1 MGNNNK
7 REGSYKYMYLMT
19 AGICV
24 AVAAMLIFFVLALSR
39 FAGRKETSE
48 SVSEAESSEAE
59 SSVVISEPS
68 EETSEASKYKYLDSI
83 QREDCIFNNTD
94 VVNGNLAVV
103 DSKTGYPSVSQ
114 SDLVRI
120 SDKKTPDLYGL
131 SNTSLFINE
140 AAMKPFDSFIVSFA
154 NTTPKSGI
162 IIAGGY
168 IKPESAKDAKTAE
181 LTTSYSV
188 KLGIY
193 NSPYKFSDTEFSYLK
208 EQCYKFGIIR
218 RFPDGKETYTGQ
230 ESDNSI
236 YRYVGLAHSLYMNH
250 YNYSLEEY
258 IDKIHTDKVIEYESE
273 LEADTAYVIYYVPAE
288 SGETTSIP
296 VPVDSERHPYE
307 ISGDGSGGFI
317 VTVKVK
323 I

>member
-1 MGNNNK
+1 MANNNK

-24 AVAAMLIFFVLALSR
+24 AVAVMLVLFVMALSR
-39 FAGRKETSE
+39 FAGNNDNSE
-48 SVSEAESSEAE
+48 PESEAESSQA

-68 EETSEASKYKYLDSI
+68 EETSEASRYKYLDSI
-83 QREDCIFNNTD
+83 QREDCLFNNAD
-94 VVNGNLAVV
+94 VMNGKLAVIDGKV
-103 DSKTGYPSVSQ
+103 GYPSVSQ
-114 SDLVRI
+114 SDMVRI
-120 SDKKTPDLYGL
+120 SDVKTPDLYGL
-131 SNTSLFINE
+131 SNTSLFLDKE
-140 AAMKPFDSFIVSFA
+140 AMKSFDAFIVSFA
-154 NTTPKSGI
+154 STTPKSGLI
-162 IIAGGY
+162 IVSGY
-168 IKPESAKDAKTAE
+168 VKPESAKDAKTAE

-188 KLGIY
+188 KFGIF
-193 NSPYKFSDTEFSYLK
+193 NSSYKFSDNEFSYLK
-208 EQCYKFGIIR
+208 EQCYKYGIIR

-230 ESDNSI
+230 ESDSTL

-258 IDKIHTDKVIEYESE
+258 IDKIRTDKVIEYESE
-273 LEADTAYVIYYVPAE
+273 LESNTAYVIYYVPAE

-307 ISGDGSGGFI
+307 ISGDGENGFI
-317 VTVKVK
+317 VTVRVK